1 MKKLL
6 VVLFVFSV
14 VFYANTSNETALT
27 KVQGPITT
35 YDLPYAH

>member
-6 VVLFVFSV
+6 VVLFVLSV

-27 KVQGPITT
+27 KVNESITT
-35 YDLPYAH
+35 YDLPYIH